1 MDSLIITF
9 DDIPVYGVAFEPKNK
24 RVKAGRAGHIYI
36 EPITKTIVRIEYTM
50 TTQAARKVMN
60 TRFSN
65 IDVDGKSITAYTQF
79 RKFDGKWMLRRD
91 TVVQFVAN
99 FEDKLE
105 NRLEVDADITLRFIA
120 NISLPLIRS
129 SMPDDKQLTTTENFP
144 RTRVYSDDI

>member
-1 MDSLIITF
+1 
-9 DDIPVYGVAFEPKNK
+9 
-24 RVKAGRAGHIYI
+24 
-36 EPITKTIVRIEYTM
+36 M

-65 IDVDGKSITAYTQF
+65 IDVDGKSVTAYTQF
-79 RKFDGKWMLRRD
+79 CKFDGKWMLRRD
-91 TVVQFVAN
+91 AVVQFVAN

>member
-50 TTQAARKVMN
+50 TPQAARKVMN

-65 IDVDGKSITAYTQF
+65 IDVDGKSVTAYTQF
-79 RKFDGKWMLRRD
+79 CKFDGKWMLRRD

-105 NRLEVDADITLRFIA
+105 NKIEYLDVQFYLLIIYVSRLQQQFYTHLILLR
-120 NISLPLIRS
+120 
-129 SMPDDKQLTTTENFP
+129 
-144 RTRVYSDDI
+144 

>member
-1 MDSLIITF
+1 
-9 DDIPVYGVAFEPKNK
+9 
-24 RVKAGRAGHIYI
+24 
-36 EPITKTIVRIEYTM
+36 
-50 TTQAARKVMN
+50 
-60 TRFSN
+60 
-65 IDVDGKSITAYTQF
+65 
-79 RKFDGKWMLRRD
+79 
-91 TVVQFVAN
+91 VVQFVAN